1 MELISTDDYF
11 ILQHLQRSETS
22 LWVCRKTGKF
32 SVRPPWDLCDQEN
45 PECLGLVWG
54 IYGKLDIHPDVCQ
67 RLVLVKGKLKLPCF
81 LIMIYVHF
89 MIELNIP
96 EYELVKFR
104 KYRLQ
109 ISRVIG
115 DLWALFSLIL
125 SFVLYVSWRWFGNS
139 KQERNCENT
148 KLDVVSH
155 FVF

>member
-67 RLVLVKGKLKLPCF
+67 RLVLVKGKLKLPCL
-81 LIMIYVHF
+81 LIMINVHF
-89 MIELNIP
+89 MIKHNNTYHTRI
-96 EYELVKFR
+96 LVKLKR
-104 KYRLQ
+104 YICCKLAGKSVSY
-109 ISRVIG
+109 G
-115 DLWALFSLIL
+115 LIL
-125 SFVLYVSWRWFGNS
+125 VSF
-139 KQERNCENT
+139 
-148 KLDVVSH
+148 
-155 FVF
+155 

>member
-1 MELISTDDYF
+1 MIDSSGHKNNQKRQKGRCQIEAEIMELISTDDYF

-81 LIMIYVHF
+81 LIIIY
-89 MIELNIP
+89 L
-96 EYELVKFR
+96 
-104 KYRLQ
+104 
-109 ISRVIG
+109 G
-115 DLWALFSLIL
+115 
-125 SFVLYVSWRWFGNS
+125 
-139 KQERNCENT
+139 
-148 KLDVVSH
+148 
-155 FVF
+155 

>member
-81 LIMIYVHF
+81 FSTYF
-89 MIELNIP
+89 KRNNGN
-96 EYELVKFR
+96 KR
-104 KYRLQ
+104 KSEFEFEPH
-109 ISRVIG
+109 I
-115 DLWALFSLIL
+115 
-125 SFVLYVSWRWFGNS
+125 
-139 KQERNCENT
+139 
-148 KLDVVSH
+148 
-155 FVF
+155 

>member
-1 MELISTDDYF
+1 MIDSSGHKNNQKIQKRRCQIEAEIMELISTDDYF

-81 LIMIYVHF
+81 L
-89 MIELNIP
+89 NIIWVN
-96 EYELVKFR
+96 L
-104 KYRLQ
+104 L
-109 ISRVIG
+109 
-115 DLWALFSLIL
+115 
-125 SFVLYVSWRWFGNS
+125 
-139 KQERNCENT
+139 
-148 KLDVVSH
+148 
-155 FVF
+155 